1 MKKEK
6 NDLKSTDK
14 VYDSVFWTEINKFT
28 RYVPMLVNEA
38 FGEHFTMNAEV
49 ELLPGKQVIDIN
61 EGKRIKREV
70 DALIRLSEILEEPV
84 SHLYHFELETKG
96 KKSIFIRIAQYATA
110 HAFANVRELE
120 DGAEIFIPR
129 SAVVFLR
136 NDSKDVKDF
145 RIYINYPEGRVSY
158 NVPVLR
164 IKDYD
169 LDAIFEKKLLL
180 LLPFYVFNITD
191 KELDEMDRDSSKL
204 EKLIAVLDDI
214 NTRLQNLV
222 DEEAIDEIQKG
233 TIKQYIKD
241 VLDKMMEKRENAKK
255 GVEEYMGGY
264 IIETIYDKVLR
275 EKDEL
280 NKELENQN
288 KELENQK
295 KEIEEEKNKNSLLND
310 EIKTLKEELERYK
323 KQGIV
328 IN

>member
-1 MKKEK
+1 M
-6 NDLKSTDK
+6 
-14 VYDSVFWTEINKFT
+14 
-28 RYVPMLVNEA
+28 
-38 FGEHFTMNAEV
+38 
-49 ELLPGKQVIDIN
+49 
-61 EGKRIKREV
+61 
-70 DALIRLSEILEEPV
+70 
-84 SHLYHFELETKG
+84 
-96 KKSIFIRIAQYATA
+96 
-110 HAFANVRELE
+110 
-120 DGAEIFIPR
+120 
-129 SAVVFLR
+129 FLR
-136 NDSKDVKDF
+136 ADSKDVKDF

-280 NKELENQN
+280 NKELENQ
-288 KELENQK
+288 K